1 MLQVAL
7 VSDEHDD
14 DVRVCVIPK
23 LLQPSHD
30 VDVCPMF
37 RNIVHQQSPDG
48 TTVVPAETNTSL
60 AKIAREDCGE
70 CWHTRM

>member
-23 LLQPSHD
+23 LLQPPYR
-30 VDVCPMF
+30 VDVRRMV
-37 RNIVHQQSPDG
+37 RNIVHQQSPGG
-48 TTVVPAETNTSL
+48 TTVAPAE
-60 AKIAREDCGE
+60 KIR
-70 CWHTRM
+70 R